1 MSEIT
6 LDDVPVPTED
16 FCKNAPE
23 EYRDQCRRC
32 LNTTTYEC
40 TRDNPEFGLKKTD
53 TLQGDMAKK
62 CCALEMRKSAMSQ

>member
-32 LNTTTYEC
+32 LDTTTYEC

-53 TLQGDMAKK
+53 TLQ
-62 CCALEMRKSAMSQ
+62 ETWRRSAAPWR